1 MIDEKTEET
10 LQTLEA
16 HQELIRQLAL
26 VGILSVLS
34 LMREPNALERDADA
48 TSSVLYTK
56 DEKCLLEDVTLDS
69 GGHGNTD
76 SEYPYVLGKTLRADL
91 RSPRSIVRQYWD
103 SPSSS
108 IADALEELQTKA
120 LNEIILRRNDE
131 EFFEQLPDEIK
142 DDVYL
147 AVFGT
152 LPATAHPC
160 KEK

>member
-1 MIDEKTEET
+1 MIDKKTEEE
-10 LQTLEA
+10 LQTLEE

-48 TSSVLYTK
+48 TSSVLYKK
-56 DEKCLLEDVTLDS
+56 DEKCLLEDITLDS
-69 GGHGNTD
+69 GGHDNTD

-103 SPSSS
+103 G
-108 IADALEELQTKA
+108 IADALEELQCEA

-142 DDVYL
+142 ADVHL

-152 LPATAHPC
+152 LPATAQPC

>member
-103 SPSSS
+103 G
-108 IADALEELQTKA
+108 IADALEELQTEA

-142 DDVYL
+142 ADVHL

-152 LPATAHPC
+152 LPATAHSH